1 MSRRISNSIEKL
13 GMPCPYFITLE
24 GPEGSGKTTQIRPLA
39 DWLCERGYAVEV
51 TREPGGTDIG
61 NQIRAVLHDPRNT
74 AMDATAEILLYSAD
88 RAQHVAQCIRPA
100 LAAGKIVVSDR
111 YYDST
116 LAYQGYGRGLD
127 LEMLHTITAFATG
140 GLKPDLTLYLDVA
153 PEEGLERRQANG
165 EEWNRLDAET
175 LDFHQRVRAGYMA
188 LIAQE
193 PERWAVIDAARS
205 VEEVQEEIRAEV
217 EARLGQV
224 RLRQTR
230 NT

>member
-1 MSRRISNSIEKL
+1 MKQTAERAVKR
-13 GMPCPYFITLE
+13 GMPCSYFITLE
-24 GPEGSGKTTQIRPLA
+24 GPEGSGKTTQIRPLIE
-39 DWLCERGYAVEV
+39 WLGGQGYEVEL

-61 NQIRAVLHDPRNT
+61 NQIRDVLHDPRNT

-100 LAAGKIVVSDR
+100 LAVGKIVVSDR

-127 LEMLHTITAFATG
+127 LEMLRAITAFATG
-140 GLKPDLTLYLDVA
+140 GLKPDLTLYLDIA

-175 LDFHQRVRAGYMA
+175 LDFHRRVRAGYME
-188 LIAQE
+188 LIARE
-193 PERWAVIDAARS
+193 PARWAVIDAARS

-217 EARLGQV
+217 EARLEQV
-224 RLRQTR
+224 RSDA
-230 NT
+230 

>member
-1 MSRRISNSIEKL
+1 MTEQDPERIANR
-13 GMPCPYFITLE
+13 GMPCPFFITLE
-24 GPEGSGKTTQIRPLA
+24 GPEGSGKTTQLPLLV
-39 DWLCERGYAVEV
+39 DWLHEQGYTVEV

-61 NQIRAVLHDPRNT
+61 DQIRDVLHDPVNA

-127 LEMLHTITAFATG
+127 LEMLRTITAFATG
-140 GLKPDLTLYLDVA
+140 GLKPDLTLYLDIV
-153 PEEGLERRQANG
+153 PEEGLQRRQAGG

-175 LDFHQRVRAGYMA
+175 LDFHQRVRAGYMQ

-193 PERWAVIDAARS
+193 PERWVVIDAARS
-205 VEEVQEEIRAEV
+205 VEEVQEEIRAQV
-217 EARLGQV
+217 EV
-224 RLRQTR
+224 RLNQTR
-230 NT
+230 ST